1 MLRISLTTNSRRFPK
16 PAKEDAFSLYQGT
29 HRHHSNGELGPYHE
43 IRTLGARITLG
54 SYVLANKSNF
64 CLTLQRDY
72 HHHSLVDPETHSYTS
87 GNKEGTSC
95 PSGNYL
101 GTYLPDYL
109 HTQVSNMEGASF
121 PLGHEPP

>member
-1 MLRISLTTNSRRFPK
+1 M
-16 PAKEDAFSLYQGT
+16 
-29 HRHHSNGELGPYHE
+29 
-43 IRTLGARITLG
+43 
-54 SYVLANKSNF
+54 LANKSNF

-95 PSGNYL
+95 PSGTYL

-109 HTQVSNMEGASF
+109 PTKVSIRKVLPNWPRTIMTPGLSQKATLHLHRLQPTTF
-121 PLGHEPP
+121 